1 MIAVDSPA
9 TDRRE
14 EHDGRQAPGRDDASR
29 EHGGS
34 RGAQVVGEL
43 AAHALESGVIGAA
56 GTLGAHVAHDTYGK
70 VKGALQ
76 SKEADSPIVLP
87 PGVDLD
93 DDTRRRL

>member
-1 MIAVDSPA
+1 MDDKHQAETTRVES
-9 TDRRE
+9 TE
-14 EHDGRQAPGRDDASR
+14 EVA
-29 EHGGS
+29 EHRS
-34 RGAQVVGEL
+34 FSQL

-93 DDTRRRL
+93 D